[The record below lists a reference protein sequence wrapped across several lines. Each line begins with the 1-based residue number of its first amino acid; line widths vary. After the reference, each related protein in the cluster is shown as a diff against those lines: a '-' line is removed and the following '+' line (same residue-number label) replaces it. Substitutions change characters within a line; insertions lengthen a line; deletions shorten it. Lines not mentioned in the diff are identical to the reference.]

1 MKINIATGTASIWD
15 ARGDVWHEHFSY
27 QEADDLA
34 DFLNCLCQNSVP
46 EYLLPAYERFT
57 NILRALTNDSDAC
70 IVTAG

>member
-1 MKINIATGTASIWD
+1 MVRRIRKGVMDMKINY
-15 ARGDVWHEHFSY
+15 EHFSH

-34 DFLNCLCQNSVP
+34 DFLDCLCQNSVP